1 MILHNKARLTNR
13 SRRTASPPLNS
24 SVRCSVRIFS
34 NIRQAFRANALSG
47 DPPISV
53 SPTGFTISGHFVS
66 WRDIQEISAYKIDL
80 LTTDEVRFSLSISS
94 KQDVTV
100 SEEQTGFNEFVT
112 SLVAAFPSVS
122 GWQTQIVNP
131 AFAPNY
137 TVLYRRI

>member
-1 MILHNKARLTNR
+1 M
-13 SRRTASPPLNS
+13 
-24 SVRCSVRIFS
+24 RIFS
-34 NIRQAFRANALSG
+34 KIRQAFRAQALSG
-47 DPPISV
+47 GPPICV

-112 SLVAAFPSVS
+112 SLIAAFPSVS

-131 AFAPNY
+131 TFAPNY